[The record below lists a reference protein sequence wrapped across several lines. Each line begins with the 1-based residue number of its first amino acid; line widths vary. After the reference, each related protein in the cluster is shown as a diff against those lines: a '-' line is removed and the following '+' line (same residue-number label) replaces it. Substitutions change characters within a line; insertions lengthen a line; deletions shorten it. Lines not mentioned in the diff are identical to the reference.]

1 MYSQTSKFVYVIQPN
16 SDYVTRTMTV
26 GETKC
31 PHSKL
36 DAAGG
41 GHFWFRRS
49 FFWWVLSLELVGEAA
64 SFFLV
69 ALVSCLEV
77 VLSCNPLSGDDG
89 SGM

>member
-1 MYSQTSKFVYVIQPN
+1 VVAIF
-16 SDYVTRTMTV
+16 
-26 GETKC
+26 G
-31 PHSKL
+31 L

-41 GHFWFRRS
+41 H
-49 FFWWVLSLELVGEAA
+49 FWWVLSLELVGEAA